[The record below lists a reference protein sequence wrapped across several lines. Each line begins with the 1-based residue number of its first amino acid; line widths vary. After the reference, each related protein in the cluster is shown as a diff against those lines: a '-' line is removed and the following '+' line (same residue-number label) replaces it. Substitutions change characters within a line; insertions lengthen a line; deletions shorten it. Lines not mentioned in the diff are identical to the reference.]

1 MCSPMGRTSPAR
13 RPRSTIITAA
23 GGADTPRRLLDSA
36 LEMFSERGFDGATT
50 REIAARAG
58 VNLGLVQYHFGG
70 KEKLWRAAVDHAFA
84 DLWAALDAAAAPGG
98 SDPDRL
104 AAMIRA
110 AVHFAAEHPALV
122 RLMNDEGKREGP
134 RLKWL
139 VDRHGRRLYDMA
151 GAVLASARHGALA
164 GLAPVH
170 LYYAFVGAVAMMFSQ
185 AAECRRLTGVD
196 PTTSRA
202 LVDAHADAMVRLF
215 LGAV

>member
-1 MCSPMGRTSPAR
+1 MGTTGRTTTAHR
-13 RPRSTIITAA
+13 RPRTTTPAR
-23 GGADTPRRLLDSA
+23 GAPDTPRRLLDSA

-50 REIAARAG
+50 RDIAGRAG

-84 DLWAALDAAAAPGG
+84 DLWATLDAAAAPGV
-98 SDPDRL
+98 DEPARL
-104 AAMIRA
+104 AALIRA
-110 AVHFAAEHPALV
+110 AVRFAADHPALV

-139 VDRHGRRLYDMA
+139 VERHGRRLYDLA
-151 GAVLASARHGALA
+151 GGVLAAAPHGALA

-170 LYYAFVGAVAMMFSQ
+170 LYYAFVGAVGLIFSQ

-196 PTTSRA
+196 PTGSRA

-215 LGAV
+215 LGPT

>member
-1 MCSPMGRTSPAR
+1 MARTTRTRRTPRAAIPAN
-13 RPRSTIITAA
+13 
-23 GGADTPRRLLDSA
+23 GAPDTPRRLLDGA

-50 REIAARAG
+50 RDIAARAG

-84 DLWAALDAAAAPGG
+84 DLWAALGDAAAPGG

-104 AAMIRA
+104 EAMIRA

-164 GLAPVH
+164 
-170 LYYAFVGAVAMMFSQ
+170 
-185 AAECRRLTGVD
+185 
-196 PTTSRA
+196 
-202 LVDAHADAMVRLF
+202 
-215 LGAV
+215 